1 MLLTPLSVLA
11 CGGFFTSGTPVDQ
24 NIERIIFAVNPGS
37 ITLYEQINYSGAP
50 SNFAWVLPVPAVPK
64 LATTPVDLF
73 RNLDIATVPLF
84 SQSSP
89 PPCGLPPLGGERP
102 VGSGATS
109 PGGNVGVYGQGTVGP
124 YAYAVIGSSDPQA
137 LTRWLQSHHYHIP
150 DKAQPLI
157 ATYTQAHMLFLAMR
171 LQPQEGIQDLT
182 PVKITFATTSP
193 QVMIPL
199 RLAAAAATPHM
210 GLLVWIFGSGRYVP
224 QNYQA
229 FQIRDEQLAGA
240 SYQQLIDKA
249 VSRANGHAFT
259 TEYAQ
264 PANTFF
270 ACSSPTL
277 KELQQKYSYVTRLYT
292 RISPEQMTLDPTF
305 AAQSGLPDV
314 SRYHSIPAP
323 NTCNSFNLW
332 LGSLGTALGP
342 AFYPITCL
350 LILVP
355 IVLIVGG
362 VVLARRRKRASLN

>member
-1 MLLTPLSVLA
+1 
-11 CGGFFTSGTPVDQ
+11 
-24 NIERIIFAVNPGS
+24 
-37 ITLYEQINYSGAP
+37 
-50 SNFAWVLPVPAVPK
+50 
-64 LATTPVDLF
+64 
-73 RNLDIATVPLF
+73 
-84 SQSSP
+84 
-89 PPCGLPPLGGERP
+89 
-102 VGSGATS
+102 
-109 PGGNVGVYGQGTVGP
+109 
-124 YAYAVIGSSDPQA
+124 
-137 LTRWLQSHHYHIP
+137 
-150 DKAQPLI
+150 
-157 ATYTQAHMLFLAMR
+157 
-171 LQPQEGIQDLT
+171 
-182 PVKITFATTSP
+182 
-193 QVMIPL
+193 MIPL

-249 VSRANGHAFT
+249 VSRANGHAFA

-264 PANTFF
+264 PTNTFF
-270 ACSSPTL
+270 AGSSPTL

-342 AFYPITCL
+342 AFYPVTCL
-350 LILVP
+350 GILVP
-355 IVLIVGG
+355 IVLIGG
-362 VVLARRRKRASLN
+362 GIALARRKKASLN